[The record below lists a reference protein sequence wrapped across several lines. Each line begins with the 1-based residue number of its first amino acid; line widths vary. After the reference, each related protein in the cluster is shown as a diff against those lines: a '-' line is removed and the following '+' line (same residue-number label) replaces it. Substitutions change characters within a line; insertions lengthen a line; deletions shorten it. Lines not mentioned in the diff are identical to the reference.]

1 MVDKRQKVSLAA
13 ALWMPPQRD
22 RLGLFYRELVNA
34 HFHNI
39 QVAVFLEDFLTH
51 HKGRWVVVWDGGP
64 MHKGDPIRELLDR
77 LSLERLPPYASMLNP
92 VEFVWGW
99 LKYARL
105 SNFAPHD
112 VTELHQAAIRELQ
125 MIERNQTTL
134 QKLFRASEL
143 PLPRT
148 LLFWRVI
155 DASKTASKVQSRQD
169 SRSARPGKP
178 SREYAGWYLFIP
190 CSFQHSLAAGKHP
203 GTFCKLPR
211 PWVIRPLQ
219 TSGRLQG

>member
-1 MVDKRQKVSLAA
+1 MIDESGVLMAPLLRRTWALRGQTPELVQHGGQRQKVSLAA
-13 ALWMPPQRD
+13 ALWMPSQRD
-22 RLGLFYRELVNA
+22 RLGLFHRELVNA
-34 HFHNI
+34 YFNNI
-39 QVAVFLEDFLTH
+39 QVAVFLEEFLTH

-77 LSLERLPPYASMLNP
+77 LRDRLSLERLPPYAPMLNP

-99 LKYARL
+99 LKYDRL

-112 VTELHQAAIRELQ
+112 VTELHQTVIGELQ

-148 LLFWRVI
+148 LL
-155 DASKTASKVQSRQD
+155 S
-169 SRSARPGKP
+169 
-178 SREYAGWYLFIP
+178 
-190 CSFQHSLAAGKHP
+190 
-203 GTFCKLPR
+203 
-211 PWVIRPLQ
+211 
-219 TSGRLQG
+219 